1 MQYTDAPLADLVGES
16 KYSFAVSWQPT
27 YNLENV
33 GLGFAC
39 STLAGGFVRK

>member
-16 KYSFAVSWQPT
+16 KYSFAVSWQSA

-33 GLGFAC
+33 GLA
-39 STLAGGFVRK
+39 TLAEGFVRKQHR